1 MSIQTS
7 NADFRRV
14 IKMAGKVVEKNAKIP
29 VLSTVRCRANGK
41 FEATGTDLDIQI
53 SASVPVEHGPEQSFC
68 LMSPAK
74 VIAAMAGGGCD
85 VSIEL
90 DEGKAGIQSG
100 ALSLKVDTLPA
111 DDFPHD
117 GDSELDAFFTAT
129 LSAEMVGAI
138 DRVSCAISTEETR
151 YYLNGV
157 NVKKL
162 PDGQYRFAATDGH
175 RLCMM
180 DLRIPDAIGEIGD
193 IIIPRKVVRLLSEL
207 ATKAPGDIKIA
218 VGTVPPANRD
228 DSTAP
233 ARSGAPRFSAVFECE
248 GAAVTL
254 RARLIDGTF
263 PDYARVIPTAND
275 KPLLFNV
282 AELRK
287 ALKGVTGYSKDYR
300 AVKVELA
307 DGATLSAA
315 FAQIGI
321 NASVTAPC
329 QHTSPGFTIGL
340 NGRYLMDML
349 DSVRGEEIV
358 FTASDSSGPLLVKDP
373 ADTQWTGVLMPMRV

>member
-1 MSIQTS
+1 
-7 NADFRRV
+7 
-14 IKMAGKVVEKNAKIP
+14 
-29 VLSTVRCRANGK
+29 
-41 FEATGTDLDIQI
+41 
-53 SASVPVEHGPEQSFC
+53 
-68 LMSPAK
+68 MSPTK
-74 VIAAMAGGGCD
+74 VIAAMSGGDRD
-85 VSIEL
+85 VSL
-90 DEGKAGIQSG
+90 TVGDKKVDIQSG
-100 ALSLKVDTLPA
+100 RLSLAVDTLHA

-117 GDSELDAFFTAT
+117 GDRELDAFFTAT
-129 LSAEMVGAI
+129 LSAKMIGAI
-138 DRVSCAISTEETR
+138 DRVSYAISVEETR

-157 NVKKL
+157 NVKQL

-175 RLCMM
+175 RLCCIDM
-180 DLRIPDAIGEIGD
+180 RIPDANGDIGD
-193 IIIPRKVVRLLSEL
+193 IIIPRRVVRLLSEL

-233 ARSGAPRFSAVFECE
+233 ARSGAPRFSAAFECE

-254 RARLIDGTF
+254 RAKLIDGTF

-287 ALKGVTGYSKDYR
+287 ALKGVTGYGKDHR
-300 AVKVELA
+300 AVKVELGK
-307 DGATLSAA
+307 DGANLSAA
-315 FAQIGI
+315 FVNFGI
-321 NASVTAPC
+321 SAAVTVPC
-329 QHTSPGFTIGL
+329 QHASDGFTVGL
-340 NGRYLMDML
+340 NGAYLLDML

-358 FTASDSSGPLLVKDP
+358 FTASDTSGPLLVKDP